1 MDDPY
6 VYSQL
11 LSAFKDLS
19 EFPGET
25 EILKYN
31 KMSIMSHFYNFNLQL
46 LRKVTSRAIH
56 QETRKPTEIC
66 NCTL

>member
-31 KMSIMSHFYNFNLQL
+31 KMSIMSHFYYFNLQL
-46 LRKVTSRAIH
+46 LRKVTSHAIH